1 MQCPTCGRRVGKG
14 QATCPFCGAY
24 VRNADLASASEA
36 VVPPLMAKMKPAA
49 APAQGPVQKKQ
60 TFPAETF
67 EPELPEL
74 EDWEEEEAGP
84 EPRTAERAP
93 ASPSGSPSSSPP
105 PQPPKYAGLLRF
117 LFPLLFILIPL
128 YNLLVRNI
136 PLDSDPDERPV
147 LQETQFFENIAGGR
161 LVNPQTVFSRS
172 QHQRVVVFV
181 RWNGSRGRHS
191 YTFRW
196 LTPQG
201 SPLPNSST
209 VTRFQFG
216 SSDDSFSA
224 YAILSVNA
232 GLPTGTW
239 RVEIA
244 VDEEVQG
251 RPTFEL
257 RE

>member
-1 MQCPTCGRRVGKG
+1 M
-14 QATCPFCGAY
+14 
-24 VRNADLASASEA
+24 
-36 VVPPLMAKMKPAA
+36 VPPLAAERKPVEV
-49 APAQGPVQKKQ
+49 PAQGPVQEKQ
-60 TFPAETF
+60 SFPADPF
-67 EPELPEL
+67 EREL
-74 EDWEEEEAGP
+74 EELEEEEAGP
-84 EPRTAERAP
+84 EPRLPEAP
-93 ASPSGSPSSSPP
+93 PASPP
-105 PQPPKYAGLLRF
+105 PQPPKYAGLLRI

-136 PLDSDPDERPV
+136 PLDSESDERPV

-172 QHQRVVVFV
+172 QHQRVVAFA

-196 LTPQG
+196 YTPQG
-201 SPLPNSST
+201 NPLPNTST

-216 SSDDSFSA
+216 SGDDAFSA
-224 YAILSVNA
+224 YAILPLNA

-244 VDEEVQG
+244 VDDEVQG

>member
-14 QATCPFCGAY
+14 QETCSFCGAY
-24 VRNADLASASEA
+24 VQNADLASPSNAA
-36 VVPPLMAKMKPAA
+36 PPPVMMEERKPVGS
-49 APAQGPVQKKQ
+49 PAQGPVQEKQ
-60 TFPAETF
+60 TFPADPF
-67 EPELPEL
+67 ERDLEEL
-74 EDWEEEEAGP
+74 EEEEAGP
-84 EPRTAERAP
+84 MPGPAEAP
-93 ASPSGSPSSSPP
+93 PASPP
-105 PQPPKYAGLLRF
+105 PQQPKYARLLRI

-136 PLDSDPDERPV
+136 PLDSEQDERPV

-172 QHQRVVVFV
+172 QHQRVVVFA

-196 LTPQG
+196 HTPQG
-201 SPLPNSST
+201 SALPNAST

-216 SSDDSFSA
+216 SSDDVFSA
-224 YAILSVNA
+224 YAILPLNA

-239 RVEIA
+239 RVEIV
-244 VDEEVQG
+244 VD
-251 RPTFEL
+251 
-257 RE
+257 

>member
-1 MQCPTCGRRVGKG
+1 
-14 QATCPFCGAY
+14 
-24 VRNADLASASEA
+24 
-36 VVPPLMAKMKPAA
+36 
-49 APAQGPVQKKQ
+49 
-60 TFPAETF
+60 
-67 EPELPEL
+67 
-74 EDWEEEEAGP
+74 
-84 EPRTAERAP
+84 
-93 ASPSGSPSSSPP
+93 
-105 PQPPKYAGLLRF
+105 LLRF

-136 PLDSDPDERPV
+136 PLDSEPDERPV

-161 LVNPQTVFSRS
+161 LVNPQAVFSLSR
-172 QHQRVVVFV
+172 HQRVVVFA

-201 SPLPNSST
+201 SPLPSTST

-224 YAILSVNA
+224 YAILPLNA
-232 GLPTGTW
+232 GLPAGTW
-239 RVEIA
+239 RVEIT
-244 VDEEVQG
+244 VDEEVQA

>member
-1 MQCPTCGRRVGKG
+1 MQ
-14 QATCPFCGAY
+14 
-24 VRNADLASASEA
+24 NADLASAGGA
-36 VVPPLMAKMKPAA
+36 AVPPLTAERKPVES
-49 APAQGPVQKKQ
+49 PAQGPVQEKQ
-60 TFPAETF
+60 TFPPETF
-67 EPELPEL
+67 EREL
-74 EDWEEEEAGP
+74 EDLEEETGP
-84 EPRTAERAP
+84 EPGTAEGAP
-93 ASPSGSPSSSPP
+93 GTPSPSPP
-105 PQPPKYAGLLRF
+105 PPQPKYAGLLRI

-136 PLDSDPDERPV
+136 PLDSESDERPV

-172 QHQRVVVFV
+172 RHQRVVVFA

-201 SPLPNSST
+201 NPLLNTST

-216 SSDDSFSA
+216 SGDDSFSA
-224 YAILSVNA
+224 YAILPLNA

-239 RVEIA
+239 RVEIT
-244 VDEEVQG
+244 VDEDVQA

>member
-1 MQCPTCGRRVGKG
+1 
-14 QATCPFCGAY
+14 
-24 VRNADLASASEA
+24 VRNADLTSAA
-36 VVPPLMAKMKPAA
+36 GMALAPAPVAAKPAA
-49 APAQGPVQKKQ
+49 SPAQGPVQEKQ
-60 TFPAETF
+60 TFPPETF
-67 EPELPEL
+67 EPELDE
-74 EDWEEEEAGP
+74 WEEEEAGP
-84 EPRTAERAP
+84 EPRAP
-93 ASPSGSPSSSPP
+93 APPSGAPSPAPPP
-105 PQPPKYAGLLRF
+105 PQPAYARLLRF

-136 PLDSDPDERPV
+136 PLDSDSVERPV
-147 LQETQFFENIAGGR
+147 LQETKFFENIAGGR

-172 QHQRVVVFV
+172 QHERVVAFA
-181 RWNGSRGRHS
+181 RWSGSRGRRS

-201 SPLPNSST
+201 SPLPNTST

-216 SSDDSFSA
+216 SSDDAFSA
-224 YAILSVNA
+224 YSILPMSA
-232 GLPTGTW
+232 RLPTGTW
-239 RVEIA
+239 RVEIV